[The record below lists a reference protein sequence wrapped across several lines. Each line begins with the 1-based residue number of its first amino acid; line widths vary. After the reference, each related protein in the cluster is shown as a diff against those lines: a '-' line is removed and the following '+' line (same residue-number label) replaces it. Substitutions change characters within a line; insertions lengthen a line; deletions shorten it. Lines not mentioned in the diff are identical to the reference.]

1 MNKVIR
7 WIRLPK
13 CADGSFRLNDEFSN
27 ERNLCH
33 SDIAR
38 GGGVAVF
45 FAGQHTPMTLEFF
58 AGLLLS
64 ASAFS
69 IIMGLLFWQ
78 RLRTRAA
85 FTAFILFS
93 AGALWMSSYAGELL
107 LPGLQLKVLANKI
120 QYLGIAIL
128 LAGLVVFVLQVLN
141 ETRWLTRRN
150 IILLS
155 SVYAVLLV
163 FIFTNEYH
171 GLMWPYHYLEHEPN
185 GVVLLHHPHGIVYW
199 IFVLYGELMMVI
211 ATTLIIRTALQ
222 TRHLFRRQAIVLLV
236 GMAFP
241 WAFHLADLF
250 GFSISE
256 PYNPAPLSFIGGI
269 TFIAFGL
276 WRLQMGSIL
285 PVARNTILETIADAV
300 VVFDAYGHMIDVNPA
315 GEKLLRAT
323 GFTGRLVGTELARL
337 GEPWISLAHPDGAS
351 SRREIVLKYP
361 DGERVYDVHHSELK
375 AILGGVGHV
384 LVLRDITVQ
393 TRAAEQLKAS
403 LSEKEV
409 LLKEIHHRVKNNLQ
423 IISSLL
429 FLQSRKSEDE
439 TVRQSLTESQ
449 NRVRS
454 MALVHEQL
462 YQSADLAQ
470 IDFAQYTRRLVE
482 NLGGAF
488 GAAQRGIK
496 TTIVAT
502 DIYFGI
508 DTAIP
513 CGLILN
519 ELVSN
524 AFKYAFPSG
533 DGGHIAITIEP
544 IDNDKIRLQVEDT
557 GIGFPSD
564 VDIEHTGSL
573 GIRLVTSLTRQLN
586 GNIEFSSA
594 GGARVTIEFPKK

>member
-1 MNKVIR
+1 MTI
-7 WIRLPK
+7 
-13 CADGSFRLNDEFSN
+13 
-27 ERNLCH
+27 
-33 SDIAR
+33 DI
-38 GGGVAVF
+38 
-45 FAGQHTPMTLEFF
+45 F

-64 ASAFS
+64 ASVFS
-69 IIMGLLFWQ
+69 VIMGLLFWQ

-85 FTAFILFS
+85 FTALILFI

-128 LAGLVVFVLQVLN
+128 LAGMVVFVLQVLN

-155 SVYAVLLV
+155 SVYVVLLV

-171 GLMWPYHYLEHEPN
+171 GLMWPYHYLKYKPN

-199 IFVLYGELMMVI
+199 IFTLYGELMMVI
-211 ATTLIIRTALQ
+211 ATTLIIRAAVQ

-241 WAFHLADLF
+241 WAFHIAGLL
-250 GFSISE
+250 GFDIAA
-256 PYNPAPLSFIGGI
+256 PYSPAPLSFIGGM

-285 PVARNTILETIADAV
+285 PVARNTILETMADAV

-323 GFTGRLVGTELARL
+323 GFTGRLVGTKLARL
-337 GEPWISLAHPDGAS
+337 GEPWLSLAHPDAGS
-351 SRREIVLKYP
+351 SRREIVLEYP
-361 DGERVYDVHHSELK
+361 DGERVYDAHHSELN
-375 AILGGVGHV
+375 ALLGGVGHV
-384 LVLRDITVQ
+384 MVLRDVTVQ
-393 TRAAEQLKAS
+393 TQAAEQLQAS

-429 FLQSRKSEDE
+429 FLQSRKSKDE
-439 TVRQSLTESQ
+439 TVRQSLAESQ

-462 YQSADLAQ
+462 YQSDDLAR
-470 IDFAQYTRRLVE
+470 IDFARYTLRLVD
-482 NLGGAF
+482 NLGSAF
-488 GAAQRGIK
+488 GAEQRGIRY
-496 TTIVAT
+496 TVTADGV
-502 DIYFGI
+502 YFGI

-519 ELVSN
+519 ELISN
-524 AFKYAFPSG
+524 AFKYAFPN
-533 DGGHIAITIEP
+533 GGGNIAITIKP
-544 IDNDKIRLQVEDT
+544 IDSERMRLQVKDT
-557 GIGFPSD
+557 GIGFPPD
-564 VDIEHTGSL
+564 MNIERVDSL

-586 GNIEFSSA
+586 GSIKFSSA
-594 GGARVTIEFPKK
+594 DGACITVDFPIE